1 MQGAAPWAGLRNV
14 GECLRDYTGSNI
26 NLISPNRC
34 GGRVRARWKA
44 AAGAVALAVAVAAL
58 GGFFPAVSQ
67 AEPAV
72 AAKDFSKP
80 AIVILGYGLN
90 PDGTMRTILRR
101 RVLTGL
107 MVAQF
112 FPQSPIIVT
121 GGNPQNG
128 KTEAGHM
135 RNMLQLLG
143 FPADRIIV
151 EDKANST
158 VQNAQ
163 FSVPLAKEAGT
174 SGIILVTSTTHQGRA
189 DGDFVDAGGNLLAT
203 VSYPDGNP
211 SVNVAQFAR
220 DAISPFVNVG

>member
-1 MQGAAPWAGLRNV
+1 
-14 GECLRDYTGSNI
+14 
-26 NLISPNRC
+26 
-34 GGRVRARWKA
+34 VRSRWKA
-44 AAGAVALAVAVAAL
+44 AAGAIALAVAAAT
-58 GGFFPAVSQ
+58 GGFSSAVAQ
-67 AEPAV
+67 AEPEP
-72 AAKDFSKP
+72 AAATKDFSKP

-107 MVAQF
+107 TVAQF

-128 KTEAGHM
+128 KTEAGQM
-135 RNMLQLLG
+135 RSMLMLLG
-143 FPADRIIV
+143 FPANRIIV

-163 FSVPLAKEAGT
+163 FSVPLAKQAGT

-189 DGDFVDAGGNLLAT
+189 DGDFADAGGNLLAT

-211 SVNVAQFAR
+211 SVNVAQFAH

>member
-1 MQGAAPWAGLRNV
+1 
-14 GECLRDYTGSNI
+14 
-26 NLISPNRC
+26 
-34 GGRVRARWKA
+34 VRPRWKA
-44 AAGAVALAVAVAAL
+44 AGCALALAVAVVLGDVAPAISHAA
-58 GGFFPAVSQ
+58 PA
-67 AEPAV
+67 AAV
-72 AAKDFSKP
+72 KDFSKP

-107 MVAQF
+107 AVAQF

-128 KTEAGHM
+128 KTEAGQM
-135 RNMLQLLG
+135 RSMLRFLG
-143 FPADRIIV
+143 VPDDRIIV

-158 VQNAQ
+158 AQNAQ
-163 FSVPLAKEAGT
+163 FSVPLAEQSGT
-174 SGIILVTSTTHQGRA
+174 SGIILVTSTTHQDRA
-189 DGDFVDAGGNLLAT
+189 DGNFVDAGANLLAT

-220 DAISPFVNVG
+220 DAISPFMNLG

>member
-1 MQGAAPWAGLRNV
+1 MR
-14 GECLRDYTGSNI
+14 R
-26 NLISPNRC
+26 
-34 GGRVRARWKA
+34 RWKA
-44 AAGAVALAVAVAAL
+44 AVGAGALAVAAVV
-58 GGFFPAVSQ
+58 GGVWPAVSQ
-67 AEPAV
+67 AEPA
-72 AAKDFSKP
+72 AATAKDFSKP

-90 PDGTMRTILRR
+90 PDGTMRAILRR

-107 MVAQF
+107 VVAQS

-128 KTEAGHM
+128 KTEAGQM
-135 RNMLQLLG
+135 RGMLQLLG

-189 DGDFVDAGGNLLAT
+189 DGDFADAGGNLLAT

-220 DAISPFVNVG
+220 DAMSPFVNVG

>member
-1 MQGAAPWAGLRNV
+1 
-14 GECLRDYTGSNI
+14 
-26 NLISPNRC
+26 
-34 GGRVRARWKA
+34 VRRRWKA
-44 AAGAVALAVAVAAL
+44 AAGAVALAVAVAL
-58 GGFFPAVSQ
+58 GGLSPAVSE
-67 AEPAV
+67 AEPVA

-90 PDGTMRTILRR
+90 PDGTMRAILRR

-107 MVAQF
+107 TVAQF
-112 FPQSPIIVT
+112 YPQSPIIVT

-128 KTEAGHM
+128 NTEAGQM
-135 RNMLQLLG
+135 RKMLMLLG
-143 FPADRIIV
+143 FPDNRIIV
-151 EDKANST
+151 EDRANST

-189 DGDFVDAGGNLLAT
+189 DGDFADAGGDILAT

-211 SVNVAQFAR
+211 SVNVVQFAR
-220 DAISPFVNVG
+220 DAMSPFVNVG

>member
-1 MQGAAPWAGLRNV
+1 MR
-14 GECLRDYTGSNI
+14 R
-26 NLISPNRC
+26 
-34 GGRVRARWKA
+34 RWKA
-44 AAGAVALAVAVAAL
+44 AAGSVALAMAVALGEFSPAL
-58 GGFFPAVSQ
+58 SE
-67 AEPAV
+67 AEPVA

-90 PDGTMRTILRR
+90 PDGTMRAILRR
-101 RVLTGL
+101 RVMTGL
-107 MVAQF
+107 TVAQF

-128 KTEAGHM
+128 NTEAGQM
-135 RNMLQLLG
+135 RKMLLLLG
-143 FPADRIIV
+143 FPDNRIIV
-151 EDKANST
+151 EDRANST

-189 DGDFVDAGGNLLAT
+189 DGDFADAGGDLLAT

-211 SVNVAQFAR
+211 TVNVAQFAR